1 MTKAVFIGINKH
13 SDPQIPE
20 LSGARR
26 DALALWALFS
36 DTIEG
41 LSSRLLTDELADFAT
56 MKEAILG
63 TLSDALEDDILII
76 TFAGHGS
83 PDGHLIS
90 FDTEVADLPNTA
102 LSMRDLSEAF
112 KQSKA
117 RVVLCILDCCF
128 SGQAPAR
135 VLESI
140 GQPRNPFIFHEIA
153 GEGRILLAACAANEA
168 AWEQPGTGHG
178 LLTYSIIEAMAE
190 SVHVNGSGTI
200 SAISGSAHD
209 SVSFPE
215 IAGNIIKFARVE
227 AERMH
232 ITQTPVFLGSIQGG
246 LAFPLLRRGE
256 NYRAAFPSLPTKLVS
271 GDFEE
276 LAGLGLSAEVVSNW
290 KHRFPAGLNAL
301 QLKAVNE
308 YGILQGQS
316 LLVVAPTSS
325 GKTMIGELAAIQ
337 AVAEGKKAAF
347 LLPYRA
353 LVHEK
358 YQEFTARYGSAGL
371 RVVRC
376 SGDASDGVPSVLSGR
391 YDLGFFTY
399 ETFLNL
405 ALASPR
411 LLNQLGLLV
420 LDEGQFITDP
430 SRGITVELIL
440 ALLLRV
446 KERGVEPQLI
456 ILSAVIGK
464 LNNFDRWLS
473 LPLLKS
479 TERPV
484 PLIEGVLDRRGTLQF
499 VDIDKATKTEQLL
512 QPFQVI
518 QRRDKPSSQDVIVPL
533 AKQLVAKGEKLIIFR
548 NMRGP
553 AQGCARYLSHELG
566 LEPASDIIGT
576 LPSQDLTGASQD
588 LRDCLRGGT
597 AFHSTNLLRGE
608 REAIENGFRDPNGGI
623 HVLAATTTLA
633 AGINTPASTVILAE
647 NEFKGEDGRPF
658 TVAEYKNMAGRA
670 GRLGFNE
677 VGKAIILAD
686 TPFERAYLFQKY
698 VLGVPE
704 DVVSSFQTQDL
715 PTWTLRLLSQ
725 VRGIRAS
732 EVPGLLVNTY
742 GGYCASLA
750 NPQWAMAIQGDLGR
764 FLDRLLHA
772 GLAEMEGDLIHLTL
786 LGRACGASS
795 LSFESGLRLVELMK
809 RIDVGTIAGTAI
821 LAIIQV
827 LPEMD
832 GIYTPIMKRGQAE
845 TIRVSQVNQRYGFG
859 VSQQLQK
866 YAADQFEFL
875 CRCKRAA
882 ILWDWIEGTPI
893 DELERRYT
901 TNPFQGS
908 IGYGDII
915 RIAEGT
921 RFHLRSAHQIL
932 AALFP
937 ENPSFLAALDEILLR
952 VELGMPASALVLTKL
967 PFSLARGQYLALLGQ
982 GCSRVKDVQ
991 ALSDEVLDAC
1001 VGTSDAKRLRTY
1013 FDLLSEA

>member
-1 MTKAVFIGINKH
+1 MMKAVFVGINRH
-13 SDPQIPE
+13 LDPQIPE
-20 LSGARR
+20 LSGASR
-26 DALALWALFS
+26 DATALWALFT
-36 DTIEG
+36 DNIAG
-41 LSSRLLTDELADFAT
+41 LSSRLLIDEEAT
-56 MKEAILG
+56 INAVKSAILG
-63 TLSDALEDDILII
+63 TLSGATADDVVII

-83 PDGHLIS
+83 PDGHLVL
-90 FDTEVADLPNTA
+90 FDTESSDLTTTA
-102 LSMRDLSEAF
+102 LAMNDVAEAF
-112 KQSKA
+112 RLSKA

-135 VLESI
+135 VLENVA
-140 GQPRNPFIFHEIA
+140 QPRNPFIFNGVF
-153 GEGRILLAACAANEA
+153 GEGRILLAACAANES

-178 LLTYSIIEAMAE
+178 LLTYSVIEAMSGRSASGIE
-190 SVHVNGSGTI
+190 SGII
-200 SAISGSAHD
+200 SDLAAGAA

-215 IAGNIIKFARVE
+215 IAGEIIKFARVE
-227 AERMH
+227 AERMRV
-232 ITQTPVFLGSIQGG
+232 TQTPVFLGSVQGG
-246 LAFPLLRRGE
+246 LTFPALHRGE
-256 NYRAAFPSLPTKLVS
+256 NFRAAFPTLPVQQMS

-276 LAGLGLSAEVVSNW
+276 FADLGISREVVDHW
-290 KHRFPAGLNAL
+290 KRRFPQGLNGL
-301 QLKAVNE
+301 QLKAVND

-325 GKTMIGELAAIQ
+325 GKTMIGELSAIQ
-337 AVAEGKKAAF
+337 AVGAGKKAAF

-353 LVHEK
+353 LVNEK
-358 YQEFTARYGSAGL
+358 YQEFSERYGDVGL

-376 SGDASDGVPSVLSGR
+376 SGDASDGIPSVLSGR

-405 ALASPR
+405 ALISPR
-411 LLNQLGLLV
+411 LLNQLGLIV

-446 KERGVEPQLI
+446 KERGIQPQLI

-464 LNNFDRWLS
+464 LNNFDRWLN

-479 TERPV
+479 NERPV
-484 PLIEGVLDRRGTLQF
+484 PLIEGVLDRRGTFQF
-499 VDIDKATKTEQLL
+499 IDVDKSTKTDQLL
-512 QPFQVI
+512 QPFHVI
-518 QRRDKPSSQDVIVPL
+518 QRREKPSSQDVIVPL
-533 AKQLVAKGEKLIIFR
+533 AKQLVSKGEKLIIFR
-548 NMRGP
+548 NTRGP
-553 AQGCARYLSHELG
+553 AQGCAKYLSHELG
-566 LEPASDIIGT
+566 LGPAQDVIAA

-588 LRDCLRGGT
+588 LRECLYGGT
-597 AFHSTNLLRGE
+597 AFHNTNLLRGE
-608 REAIENGFRDPNGGI
+608 REAIESGFRDPKGPI

-633 AGINTPASTVILAE
+633 AGINTPASTVVLAE

-686 TPFERAYLFQKY
+686 TPMERAHLFQKY

-704 DVVSSFQTQDL
+704 DVISSFQREDL

-725 VRGIRAS
+725 VRGIKVS
-732 EVPGLLVNTY
+732 EVPGLLVNTF
-742 GGYCASLA
+742 GGYSASLA
-750 NPQWAMAIQGDLGR
+750 NPQWSQAIETDLNR
-764 FLDRLLHA
+764 FLDRLIQA
-772 GLAEMEGDLIHLTL
+772 GLAETEGELIHLTL
-786 LGRACGASS
+786 LGRACGTSS

-809 RIDVGTIAGTAI
+809 SVDVTAAPVTSI
-821 LAIIQV
+821 LAIVQV

-859 VSQQLQK
+859 VSQGLQR
-866 YAADQFEFL
+866 YCRDQFEFL

-882 ILWDWIEGTPI
+882 IIWDWIEGLAI
-893 DELERRYT
+893 DELEKRFT
-901 TNPFQGS
+901 TNPFQGVV
-908 IGYGDII
+908 GYGDVM
-915 RIAEGT
+915 RIVEGT

-937 ENPSFLAALDEILLR
+937 DNPSFLSQIDEMLLR
-952 VELGMPASALVLTKL
+952 LELGLPSSILELTEMPISLT
-967 PFSLARGQYLALLGQ
+967 RGQYLALMGQ
-982 GCSRVKDVQ
+982 GCTTVDDVQ
-991 ALSDEVLDAC
+991 RLADPTLVGCIGIPDAR
-1001 VGTSDAKRLRTY
+1001 RLRP
-1013 FDLLSEA
+1013 SIERPA